1 MQTTHVFLL
10 VLILPWSCV
19 AVAQSNDAPGSQHRV
34 GVSGQ
39 ISISLAEVIQGALAN
54 QADIAVARVATDE
67 SKDDVQSA
75 LGAYDP
81 TFGLNAYRE
90 RQVVPVSSILG
101 GSTTGELTTKT
112 LSADP
117 QISGLTP
124 WLGGSYKLD
133 FSSAKQTSGNEFNIL
148 NPIYQTAAN
157 LNITQ
162 PLWRGLLF
170 DPHRHLIEVSRKNV
184 EISEEQ
190 LRLEIITVVTQAIEA
205 YWQLDFA
212 RRNLDV
218 QVEAVQLAERQDAS
232 NRRQVAQGLLAEVDV
247 IQTQTQIATFQQN
260 VANAIE
266 ALTMAEDTIKSL
278 MLPNR
283 TDDLWSKELVPETS
297 LDTNVGTITLSQA
310 EELALKQRPEIKLN
324 QLAAEN
330 NKLDVRLDKEL
341 ARPQVDLYGTLT
353 SAGLAGRAGAVGI
366 ATVIPGLPIPPPPSN
381 LVGGYGQ
388 SLSNLEAGKYPTVQI
403 GLQVSLPIRKRSAN
417 AQVAITTAEGLRIKA
432 HRRQIEMTVESD
444 VRSTLQQ
451 VISAREGLEASTRA
465 RVSAEAQYQSEQ
477 RQFRAGTSTV
487 YLVLQ
492 RQSELTTAR
501 TRELRAKED
510 LGIALAD
517 LDRATGSTADTQSI
531 KLRH

>member
-1 MQTTHVFLL
+1 MRITNAFLL
-10 VLILPWSCV
+10 MLVLPWSCM
-19 AVAQSNDAPGSQHRV
+19 ATAQSSGEPDAQQRV

-39 ISISLAEVIQGALAN
+39 VSITLQEVIQGALAN
-54 QADIAVARVATDE
+54 QADIAVARAAKDE
-67 SKDDVQSA
+67 SKDDVKNA

-81 TFGLNAYRE
+81 MIGLNAYRE

-101 GSTTGELTTKT
+101 GSTNGKLTTKT

-117 QISGLTP
+117 QISGLSP
-124 WLGGSYKLD
+124 WLGGSYRLD
-133 FSSAKQTSGNEFNIL
+133 FSSIKQTSGNEFNIF
-148 NPIYQTAAN
+148 NPTYQTAAN
-157 LNITQ
+157 INITQ

-170 DPHRHLIEVSRKNV
+170 DAHRHLIEVSRKNV
-184 EISEEQ
+184 RMSEEQ
-190 LRLEIITVVTQAIEA
+190 LRLEIITVATQAIEA

-212 RRNLDV
+212 RLNLDV
-218 QVEAVQLAERQDAS
+218 QVEAVQLAEKQDAS
-232 NRRQVAQGLLAEVDV
+232 NRRQVAQGLLAEADV

-388 SLSNLEAGKYPTVQI
+388 SLSNLEAGNYPTVQI
-403 GLQVSLPIRKRSAN
+403 GLQVSLPVRNRSAN
-417 AQVAITTAEGLRIKA
+417 AQVAISTAEGLRIKA
-432 HRRQIEMTVESD
+432 QRRQVEMMVESD

-451 VISAREGLEASTRA
+451 VNSAKAGLNASTRA
-465 RVSAEAQYQSEQ
+465 RASAEAQYQSEQ
-477 RQFRAGTSTV
+477 RQFLAGTSTV

-492 RQSELTTAR
+492 RQSELITTR

-517 LDRATGSTADTQSI
+517 LDRATGSTVDTQSI